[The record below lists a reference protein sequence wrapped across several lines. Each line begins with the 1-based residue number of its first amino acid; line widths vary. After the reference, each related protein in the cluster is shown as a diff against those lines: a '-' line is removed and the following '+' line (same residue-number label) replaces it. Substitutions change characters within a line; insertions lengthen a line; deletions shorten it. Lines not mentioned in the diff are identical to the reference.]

1 MWIPFRESETELV
14 SEGRGDRFFITH
26 HSGESYQTSK
36 LAVAVSELASILH
49 PGIPFTYQAARG
61 NRR

>member
-1 MWIPFRESETELV
+1 LIPFRESETELV
-14 SEGRGDRFFITH
+14 SESRRDCFPITH
-26 HSGESYQTSK
+26 PSGESYQTSK

-49 PGIPFTYQAARG
+49 PEFLFTYQAARG